1 MEIENLLPV
10 CLVTGG
16 TSGVGLAILQ
26 RFAIGGYQVATCGRD
41 AQRLKNAEAIIHD
54 IRPNGLFVQADLAKP
69 AEAVSVVDRTIE
81 KFQRIDILVN
91 NAAVAPLSPFD
102 EVSSETFENA
112 IDVNVRSIFYL
123 TQTVWRQMK
132 RQGRG
137 IIINISSLAAVDPFP
152 GFSVYGST
160 KAWLDLMTVAL
171 AAEGK
176 DSEIRV
182 YSIRPGAVETPLL
195 RRLFP
200 DFPADQCVS
209 PDDVARLAS
218 ELVLHPEQF
227 QSGKAYNVTNQPID
241 N

>member
-1 MEIENLLPV
+1 VEIENSPPV

-26 RFAIGGYQVATCGRD
+26 RLAKCGYQVATCGRD
-41 AQRLKNAEAIIHD
+41 SQRLRIAEATLHD
-54 IRPNGLFVQADLAKP
+54 IRPNGLFIQADLAKP
-69 AEAVSVVDRTIE
+69 ADAISLADQTTER
-81 KFQRIDILVN
+81 FQRIDLLVN
-91 NAAVAPLSPFD
+91 NAAVAPLAPFA
-102 EVSSETFENA
+102 EISSETFENA

-123 TQTVWRQMK
+123 TQRVWRQMK

-160 KAWLDLMTVAL
+160 KAWLDLLTVAL

-176 DSEIRV
+176 DSGIRV

-200 DFPADQCVS
+200 DFPGHQCVS
-209 PDDVARLAS
+209 PDDVARLAC

-227 QSGKAYNVTNQPID
+227 QSGQAYNVTNQPSD
-241 N
+241 T